1 MAPPESSPQLPIHV
15 GPVLCRLPE
24 PPALGAAEDDAAKG
38 STLAFTA
45 AETPAP
51 KKHPLPSPPPWQTA
65 PAPTRRKE
73 TLPLQLGE
81 RRSGSSGTRQI
92 IVKLPARISS

>member
-1 MAPPESSPQLPIHV
+1 MRGEAETWQGDVLLAPPESSPQLPIHV

-51 KKHPLPSPPPWQTA
+51 KKHPLPSPPVAHSPCAHQ
-65 PAPTRRKE
+65 KE
-73 TLPLQLGE
+73 GDASP
-81 RRSGSSGTRQI
+81 
-92 IVKLPARISS
+92 PAR